1 MFSYFYFFN
10 VQDLSSGSCNLSSNT
25 VVQITGEG
33 GSFSSPGYPYPSRG
47 TCGWYITV
55 PSGKLVKLTFL
66 DFDGYCNRNY
76 AEVFDEPNSVNEVL
90 TGKICRE
97 KAVFSKRNSFYVKY
111 SVILEDQYWRCL
123 LYTSPSPRDQRGS
136 RMPSSA

>member
-10 VQDLSSGSCNLSSNT
+10 VQDLSSGSCNLSSNS

-97 KAVFSKRNSFYVKY
+97 KAFFSKRNSLYVKY
-111 SVILEDQYWRCL
+111 SDTGGSVLAWL
-123 LYTSPSPRDQRGS
+123 LGLV
-136 RMPSSA
+136 